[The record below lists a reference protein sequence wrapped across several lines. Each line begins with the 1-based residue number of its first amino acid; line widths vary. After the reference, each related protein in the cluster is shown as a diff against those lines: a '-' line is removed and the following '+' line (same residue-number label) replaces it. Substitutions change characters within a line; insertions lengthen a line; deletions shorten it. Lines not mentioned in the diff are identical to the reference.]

1 MNIKNIIEKV
11 RDFIDRQVQ
20 IENRVKFYEKRQMP
34 LDFFKSLKIKVELGA
49 CKEIILQDETKLE
62 LGGAYNK
69 SFSLIYPL
77 HVRDFIQNGKITLIG
92 PEIKDISDSSVD
104 FGIFMLIGFEKI
116 SQKDFDNLRH
126 FNFVSNGIEGFM
138 IRTIPRRFWCR
149 INSDVV
155 NNFSFELL
163 GNAIIYLY
171 EQEYGHL
178 IKSMEI
184 VFINSD
190 PDLIEEF
197 TKITAEIREHLNE
210 KWKDKIN
217 EWKNRIDCDY
227 DWECEECPYI
237 DTCEDVKEVLEER
250 NKLQD

>member
-11 RDFIDRQVQ
+11 RDFIDRQAQV
-20 IENRVKFYEKRQMP
+20 ENGVKFYEKRQKP
-34 LDFFKSLKIKVELGA
+34 LAFFKSLKIKVELGA

-155 NNFSFELL
+155 NSFSFELL
-163 GNAIIYLY
+163 GNAIMYLY

-178 IKSMEI
+178 A
-184 VFINSD
+184 INT
-190 PDLIEEF
+190 I
-197 TKITAEIREHLNE
+197 TKL
-210 KWKDKIN
+210 
-217 EWKNRIDCDY
+217 
-227 DWECEECPYI
+227 
-237 DTCEDVKEVLEER
+237 
-250 NKLQD
+250 